1 MVITLTACL
10 SGRSQPTHYYTLPYT
25 GDFVASSGQPDVGSL
40 RLLEPEIASIYD
52 RRQIVQRVSPTQI
65 RYLPQELWAV
75 RLSDTLGEAVR
86 SAVEQSGLFSRV
98 VPWTA
103 RADLR
108 RQAQYALETEIALME
123 YAAGT
128 DGRGTAAAQAAE
140 ASGAER
146 GSAKVELTFRL
157 RRNEGDVLVEHSK
170 RIERALQ
177 PASPQAFVSV
187 VAEVL
192 GQELDA
198 FFEKIAQQDL

>member
-1 MVITLTACL
+1 
-10 SGRSQPTHYYTLPYT
+10 
-25 GDFVASSGQPDVGSL
+25 
-40 RLLEPEIASIYD
+40 LLEPEIASIYD

>member
-1 MVITLTACL
+1 MIITLTACL